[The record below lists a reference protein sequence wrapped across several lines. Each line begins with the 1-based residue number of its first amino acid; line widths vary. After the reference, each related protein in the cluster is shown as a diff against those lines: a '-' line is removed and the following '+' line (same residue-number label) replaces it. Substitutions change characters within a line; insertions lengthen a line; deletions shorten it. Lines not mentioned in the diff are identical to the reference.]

1 MKIRVV
7 FDRVESE
14 YKGFA
19 ETDEIYFMKSAR
31 VIGNLNQY
39 IGDQFV
45 KYRVRHLIMNGVFE
59 IEGIPKAMRFY
70 SVKLG

>member
-1 MKIRVV
+1 MFYEK
-7 FDRVESE
+7 
-14 YKGFA
+14 
-19 ETDEIYFMKSAR
+19 AR
-31 VIGNLNQY
+31 VIGEAIGNLIQY

-70 SVKLG
+70 SVKLR